1 MECYVEI
8 KDKSELCYP
17 TPISSLSF
25 FVLRNFAERGQDL
38 VQIDDKL
45 FQFALNC
52 INCFNHMDR
61 ATPRAARL
69 AAPGDQL
76 MAKGPSPYRPKRQFF

>member
-1 MECYVEI
+1 M
-8 KDKSELCYP
+8 
-17 TPISSLSF
+17 
-25 FVLRNFAERGQDL
+25 
-38 VQIDDKL
+38 QIDDKL

-76 MAKGPSPYRPKRQFF
+76 MAKGPSPHRSKKRVPGYPKKKLRGGGTPLSGKIP